1 MDLAGSSR
9 EELANINNNELGRIA
24 DLVLSPLPP
33 PPPCDGC
40 VYRLH
45 ALPFTSLSH
54 LNGQHTH
61 VLLLCTNPNI
71 HIAGDTNC
79 DHHIVTGVLSFIIIL
94 ISGVAAFV
102 IILLLLKIRRQNLI
116 LQ

>member
-1 MDLAGSSR
+1 MHFFCGFGSSR
-9 EELANINNNELGRIA
+9 EELAYINNNELGGIA
-24 DLVLSPLPP
+24 NLALSPLPP

-61 VLLLCTNPNI
+61 VLLLYTNTK
-71 HIAGDTNC
+71 HLC
-79 DHHIVTGVLSFIIIL
+79 S
-94 ISGVAAFV
+94 
-102 IILLLLKIRRQNLI
+102 RRYYI
-116 LQ
+116 KWHC